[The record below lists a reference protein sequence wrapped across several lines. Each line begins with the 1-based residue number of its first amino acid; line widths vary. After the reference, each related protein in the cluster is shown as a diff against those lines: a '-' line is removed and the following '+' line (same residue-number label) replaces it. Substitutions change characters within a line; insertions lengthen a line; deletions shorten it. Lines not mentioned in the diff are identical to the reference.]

1 MQRETAAG
9 HPAIRQEAAAGQPAP
24 APLLGSAR
32 EHPLLQRFK
41 PGLERRVLLHQS
53 QPQLGLVAQEVEEVL
68 PELVR
73 TDRAGQKAVSYE
85 RLSLVLLEAVKSQ
98 QQRMESMERERLGL
112 VEKHAALEA
121 RLEALEQGVLARAA
135 D

>member
-1 MQRETAAG
+1 M
-9 HPAIRQEAAAGQPAP
+9 
-24 APLLGSAR
+24 
-32 EHPLLQRFK
+32 
-41 PGLERRVLLHQS
+41 
-53 QPQLGLVAQEVEEVL
+53 AQEVEEVL